1 MEVRGRQLSCHCHA
15 PCSLDTG
22 HGGQVEWHCG
32 GSNHLLVT
40 ASIGGGGD
48 SLVVTHLAVRVGDCC
63 CCCVGCCTLA
73 VVSTGSPTIIAERT
87 KEKTHCKVEDLV
99 AA

>member
-1 MEVRGRQLSCHCHA
+1 M
-15 PCSLDTG
+15 
-22 HGGQVEWHCG
+22 EWHCG

-48 SLVVTHLAVRVGDCC
+48 SLVVTHLAVRVGDCRC
-63 CCCVGCCTLA
+63 CHVGCCTLA